1 MFGVNTTTLIGGVGA
16 TALIFTLG
24 ANSLIADVLAGI
36 FIIMEGDCTVGDVVV
51 IDDFRGIVTDLTMRT
66 IKLMDENTRDVRIIN
81 NSKIEKIT
89 NQSRENSVVFVDVPI
104 SYSVGLERG
113 EIILKDALA
122 KLPALYPQI
131 IGTPQYWGISTLP
144 EKNVVSGK
152 LGPMKARI
160 AFECLESDKIM
171 LTYQVY
177 RFLVELVDDLNA
189 EPPA

>member
-1 MFGVNTTTLIGGVGA
+1 M
-16 TALIFTLG
+16 
-24 ANSLIADVLAGI
+24 
-36 FIIMEGDCTVGDVVV
+36 
-51 IDDFRGIVTDLTMRT
+51 
-66 IKLMDENTRDVRIIN
+66 
-81 NSKIEKIT
+81 
-89 NQSRENSVVFVDVPI
+89 VFVDVPI

-160 AFECLESDKIM
+160 AFEGLESDKIM